1 MVEYVIEG
9 KIAVIIGCTDDE
21 VEVIIPDKIEDYRVG
36 KIKENAFFDLPNLSK
51 VIIPKYVKVIGAY
64 AFSGC
69 KNLTNVTFS
78 EGVETI
84 EDWAFSGCGIQSIS
98 LPKTLKFL
106 GVNSFLGCPCKNKI
120 NVTVDKRIDT
130 EKEIHIVN
138 NSAVVLP
145 KKVLDEL
152 ESLSVDTINKLN
164 EHNLIQLNSYNK
176 LNVIDYLDLPF
187 IFNQSEFV
195 IAFYT
200 LQTFDKLRIELS
212 DETIKKYGNYQDD
225 NEDYIIAK
233 INIYNDN
240 TLISCAYMIIPFCDS
255 IKLEVEEISYFESGE
270 NNIYL
275 INCKSKMITMGSGN
289 PDREFALNVC
299 EQYRNKFKLQYQNE
313 IITEEAYVK
322 IDDTINLLTFEET
335 KKFLKQIKGSPVLSF
350 IITFFNKLI
359 KDKENDLVRINAFII
374 KRINEIYYNLS
385 DYTSLEDICFNYEQM
400 VKQIEDDLEINVCDL
415 KEKYQISIKLDG
427 KDVDLNQV
435 ESAREAFVEE
445 EENYELY
452 IKTLGLIYKGLLEIN
467 DTIIADF
474 TKDYLEYYN
483 KE

>member
-195 IAFYT
+195 IA
-200 LQTFDKLRIELS
+200 
-212 DETIKKYGNYQDD
+212 
-225 NEDYIIAK
+225 
-233 INIYNDN
+233 
-240 TLISCAYMIIPFCDS
+240 
-255 IKLEVEEISYFESGE
+255 
-270 NNIYL
+270 
-275 INCKSKMITMGSGN
+275 
-289 PDREFALNVC
+289 
-299 EQYRNKFKLQYQNE
+299 
-313 IITEEAYVK
+313 
-322 IDDTINLLTFEET
+322 
-335 KKFLKQIKGSPVLSF
+335 
-350 IITFFNKLI
+350 
-359 KDKENDLVRINAFII
+359 
-374 KRINEIYYNLS
+374 
-385 DYTSLEDICFNYEQM
+385 
-400 VKQIEDDLEINVCDL
+400 
-415 KEKYQISIKLDG
+415 
-427 KDVDLNQV
+427 
-435 ESAREAFVEE
+435 
-445 EENYELY
+445 
-452 IKTLGLIYKGLLEIN
+452 
-467 DTIIADF
+467 
-474 TKDYLEYYN
+474 
-483 KE
+483 